1 MNDNGGA
8 TMNVMD
14 GVAAGKLA
22 KTYLK
27 IRDKRAEIKAAYEVE
42 DRKLEEAMES
52 LEEEML
58 AKCKEEDADSIK
70 TPFGTIIRSVKARYW
85 PADWDVF
92 NQYVLD
98 NEALGL
104 LEKRVHQTNMGQW
117 LEEHPDNPPP
127 GLNIDRKYTCSVR
140 KAK

>member
-1 MNDNGGA
+1 
-8 TMNVMD
+8 MD
-14 GVAAGKLA
+14 TLEGVEASKLA
-22 KTYLK
+22 KVYLK
-27 IRDKRAEIKAAYEVE
+27 IRDKRAELLAAYEKE
-42 DRKLEEAMES
+42 DSKLKETMEQ

-58 AKCKEEDADSIK
+58 EKCKKEDADSIK
-70 TPFGTIIRSVKARYW
+70 TPNGTIIRSVKSRYW

-117 LEEHPDNPPP
+117 LEEHKDNPPP
-127 GLNIDRKYTCSVR
+127 GLNVDRRYSCSVR

>member
-1 MNDNGGA
+1 MNI
-8 TMNVMD
+8 ME

-22 KTYLK
+22 QVYLK
-27 IRDKRAEIKAAYEVE
+27 IRDKRAALLAAYEKE
-42 DRKLEEAMES
+42 DNALKEAMET
-52 LEEEML
+52 LEAEML
-58 AKCKEEDADSIK
+58 EKCKEEDADSIK
-70 TPFGTIIRSVKARYW
+70 TPHGTIIRSVKARYW

-117 LEEHPDNPPP
+117 LEEHKDNPPP
-127 GLNIDRKYTCSVR
+127 GLNVDRRYTCSVR
-140 KAK
+140 KSK